1 MSATPNPTLKGHK
14 LLITN
19 TQAYPTAF
27 VEHLNKKFP
36 DLEVAFQ
43 QLKSLGDSDFD
54 KSIYEGVTA
63 LCSSVV
69 FPTRDQA
76 PKLQYIQLSSAG
88 ANHLHGNPLY
98 EGTNIS
104 FCTANGVHPP
114 QIAEW
119 VIASWLYFQHNFP
132 RYINLMQT
140 QEWKAG
146 YDSTIPVEDSVGL
159 RMGILGYG
167 AIGRQCAR
175 VAKAMGMDIIA
186 YTMRERATA
195 ESRRDDSY
203 CVPGTGDVDGVLP
216 SEWYYGADK
225 ASINNFI
232 AQDLDILV
240 ICLPLTPLTRNVIA
254 AEQFEIMSK
263 KKTFLSNIGRGPH
276 VNSADLITAL
286 ETGQI
291 RGAAVDVTDPEP
303 LPSDHPLWKAP
314 NLLIT
319 PHVSGNSKHY
329 YARVMA
335 ILEEN
340 LTRIAEGKP
349 AINQIDRAL
358 SY

>member
-1 MSATPNPTLKGHK
+1 MGSECKTQSAYSNLW
-14 LLITN
+14 
-19 TQAYPTAF
+19 
-27 VEHLNKKFP
+27 
-36 DLEVAFQ
+36 
-43 QLKSLGDSDFD
+43 
-54 KSIYEGVTA
+54 
-63 LCSSVV
+63 
-69 FPTRDQA
+69 
-76 PKLQYIQLSSAG
+76 
-88 ANHLHGNPLY
+88 
-98 EGTNIS
+98 
-104 FCTANGVHPP
+104 
-114 QIAEW
+114 IADR
-119 VIASWLYFQHNFP
+119 I
-132 RYINLMQT
+132 
-140 QEWKAG
+140 
-146 YDSTIPVEDSVGL
+146 L
-159 RMGILGYG
+159 RGILGYG

-175 VAKAMGMDIIA
+175 LGKAMGMDVIA

-203 CVPGTGDVDGVLP
+203 CVPGTGDVEGVLP

-225 ASINNFI
+225 VSINNFI
-232 AQDLDILV
+232 SQDLDILV

-254 AEQFEIMSK
+254 AEQFGIMSK

-276 VNSADLITAL
+276 VNTADLITAL

-329 YARVMA
+329 NARVMA

-340 LTRIAEGKP
+340 LACIADGKP
-349 AINQIDRAL
+349 AVNQIDRAL